1 MGSSLFSKKSD
12 CPRSIYRRR
21 WLYGTSTWVHQK
33 KISENTP
40 GGSEAGKGAIGKVT
54 RRTMNKQFIGSNFDD
69 FLAEEGLLT
78 EAQALA
84 VKRVLA
90 YQIEQLMISQ
100 NLSKT
105 VMAQR
110 MNTSRAALNRLLDPA
125 NPSVTLQ
132 TLERAASVLG
142 KRLQV
147 ELV

>member
-1 MGSSLFSKKSD
+1 
-12 CPRSIYRRR
+12 
-21 WLYGTSTWVHQK
+21 
-33 KISENTP
+33 
-40 GGSEAGKGAIGKVT
+40 
-54 RRTMNKQFIGSNFDD
+54 MNKQYIGSNFDD
-69 FLAEEGLLT
+69 FLAEEGLLA
-78 EAQALA
+78 EAQSVA

-105 VMAQR
+105 VMARR